1 MDDSVCGNAEGAAAR
16 KGSPSPGL
24 LLTPSDGTEPLMLF
38 WMPENRDSALHV
50 SLWAYRSFPLGLAV
64 PHELTRHFS
73 LSCRLT
79 RASFCIRSPLISWRS
94 RCTPWSLWCCW
105 QWATWS
111 SSLAVCRSFLS
122 RRFCCALR
130 SRRRFFSVEDMWY
143 GIWKDAE
150 GFRELRRAY
159 PHSSLRSDP
168 ERRNPELGMVRTG
181 RIRLKYSRI
190 PHPYRCRASIQAPC
204 QG

>member
-1 MDDSVCGNAEGAAAR
+1 MCGNAEGAAAW
-16 KGSPSPGL
+16 KESPGL
-24 LLTPSDGTEPLMLF
+24 LLTPSDGTEPLMMLF
-38 WMPENRDSALHV
+38 RMSESRDSALHV
-50 SLWAYRSFPLGLAV
+50 SLWAYGSFPLGLAV
-64 PHELTRHFS
+64 SHELTRHFN

-143 GIWKDAE
+143 LERCRGIQGAE
-150 GFRELRRAY
+150 AGLS
-159 PHSSLRSDP
+159 PDP
-168 ERRNPELGMVRTG
+168 ERRNPSVWSEQPAEFDLNTLLDIPTG
-181 RIRLKYSRI
+181 VEPL
-190 PHPYRCRASIQAPC
+190 YRHLAKDKVVSSIEVQEPC
-204 QG
+204 